1 MPTCGTVCHVTTHA
15 PIIFPSLSG
24 AIPIS
29 MLEFL
34 SRVSASPA
42 PPVPL
47 PRKWVPVDK
56 TVTSRNGGIKVI
68 SYNVL
73 NEAYA
78 THQMYPYCPSWA
90 LDWKHRKNQVLR
102 QVLAHD
108 ADVIC
113 LQEVAVQEFSEF
125 FKTELARA
133 DYAGVFKPKSRANTM
148 SEKERR
154 TVDGCAIFYRRS
166 RFSFEKAKNLR
177 PHELHELH
185 STDTPLEVH
194 RSDGRALLIGVWLQ
208 DYGIEFSNVAMQKAD
223 MRAPK
228 AVRES
233 DAMETWLLSWS
244 AALGG
249 AVLTARSSST
259 RLAPSA

>member
-1 MPTCGTVCHVTTHA
+1 MGLRDA
-15 PIIFPSLSG
+15 ALDSSLCFVF
-24 AIPIS
+24 A
-29 MLEFL
+29 
-34 SRVSASPA
+34 A

-56 TVTSRNGGIKVI
+56 TATTRNGGIKVI

-108 ADVIC
+108 ADIIC

-166 RFSFEKAKNLR
+166 RFSFEKVTNLIASHGQ
-177 PHELHELH
+177 PSLSPENLPMEAH
-185 STDTPLEVH
+185 SDTL
-194 RSDGRALLIGVWLQ
+194 R
-208 DYGIEFSNVAMQKAD
+208 
-223 MRAPK
+223 
-228 AVRES
+228 
-233 DAMETWLLSWS
+233 
-244 AALGG
+244 
-249 AVLTARSSST
+249 
-259 RLAPSA
+259 

>member
-1 MPTCGTVCHVTTHA
+1 M
-15 PIIFPSLSG
+15 
-24 AIPIS
+24 
-29 MLEFL
+29 
-34 SRVSASPA
+34 
-42 PPVPL
+42 PL
-47 PRKWVPVDK
+47 PRKWVPVDN
-56 TVTSRNGGIKVI
+56 TPNANRNGGIKVI

-166 RFSFEKAKNLR
+166 RFSFEK
-177 PHELHELH
+177 
-185 STDTPLEVH
+185 
-194 RSDGRALLIGVWLQ
+194 

-223 MRAPK
+223 MRED
-228 AVRES
+228 VEGFNRV
-233 DAMETWLLSWS
+233 M
-244 AALGG
+244 
-249 AVLTARSSST
+249 T
-259 RLAPSA
+259 RP